1 MAMTG
6 FEPDVVNTAIKNVQA
21 AYEELINVLGTRMQN
36 EFVGGMQDKW
46 ACTQAQKFFTD
57 SFKPAVDSIIQSST
71 STFDS
76 VVSSMGSAGVA
87 WANQTE
93 TSYTPPA
100 FSPISKQI
108 DAGVIV
114 ENIGGVRGIDKDL
127 ASGVAAKLPGL
138 ATDAQTALT
147 NAQTA
152 VQNSGFLGGNQQ
164 ANLVSSLATIKTK
177 IDNVVTTITNES
189 KNAVDQTIEAYGD
202 TEGRI
207 SEAFTLQG

>member
-1 MAMTG
+1 MAMSG
-6 FEPDVVNTAIKNVQA
+6 FDPDVVNTAIKNVQA
-21 AYEELINVLGTRMQN
+21 AYEELINVLGTKMQN

-46 ACTQAQKFFTD
+46 ACNQAQKFFTD
-57 SFKPAVDSIIQSST
+57 SFKPAIDSIIQSST

-100 FSPISKQI
+100 FSAISKQI
-108 DAGVIV
+108 DAGVIM

-127 ASGVAAKLPGL
+127 ASSVAAKLPNL
-138 ATDAQTALT
+138 ATEAQSALT
-147 NAQTA
+147 NAQNA
-152 VQNSGFLGGNQQ
+152 VQNSGFLGGSQQ
-164 ANLVSSLATIKTK
+164 ANLISSLGTIKSK
-177 IDNVVTTITNES
+177 IDSVVTDITNES
-189 KNAVDQTIEAYGD
+189 KNAIDQTVEAYGD
-202 TEGRI
+202 TEGKV